1 MDGSW
6 KISNAVSLLR
16 SLRTYLSPTDR
27 ALSDSEVQTGLRNVV
42 RDGMSSQALA
52 SFTGSTF
59 LVAYAL
65 HYGASNT
72 LIGVLA
78 ALPHL
83 TQLAQLPAI
92 LLVRRVGNRRLISV
106 VASSIGRSSW
116 LAIALL
122 PLVLPPTATLAV
134 LTIGL
139 FVASLAIAVSN
150 TGWNSWMHE
159 LVPNNQLGSFF
170 GRRFSMAAATGV
182 VVSLSAAY
190 FIDHLA
196 PDLFGDVRYGYAV
209 TFSAGFIC
217 GILGIF
223 FVARIP
229 EPRMH
234 PSEGSLLELI
244 RSPLRDANFRNLVR
258 FLGAWS
264 FALYLAVPFFSAYM
278 LTQLEMD
285 LSWVIG
291 LVVLGRIVNIIFLRL
306 WGSFSDGLSNK
317 SVLAVAA
324 PLCLFCILGWTFTT
338 LPVRHGLTIPL
349 LILLHV
355 VMGVAMAGI
364 TLATGNISLKLA
376 PKGQGTNYLAVSN
389 FVIAVAA
396 GLAPLVGGSLA
407 DFFVD
412 RELAWAVSWISSG
425 ASVTGDVLSLRQWDF
440 VFLLSF
446 VFGLYSLHRLSLV
459 KEEGTVE
466 ERVVLV
472 ELVSAIGRELREFS
486 TVAAVRN
493 LTPVMRLTVDD
504 EKRESELGISGG
516 AAVD

>member
-1 MDGSW
+1 MPF
-6 KISNAVSLLR
+6 R
-16 SLRTYLSPTDR
+16 SLASRLAPLDRPLTDN
-27 ALSDSEVQTGLRNVV
+27 EVHRGLQNVV

-65 HYGASNT
+65 HFGASNA
-72 LIGVLA
+72 LIGLLA

-106 VASSIGRSSW
+106 VASAIGRSSW

-134 LTIGL
+134 LTVGL
-139 FVASLAIAVSN
+139 LMASLMIAISN

-190 FIDHLA
+190 FIDHVA
-196 PDLFGDVRYGYAV
+196 PDLFGDIRYAYAV
-209 TFSAGFIC
+209 TFSAGFFF

-223 FVARIP
+223 FVAKIP
-229 EPRMH
+229 EPRLQ
-234 PSEGSLLELI
+234 PSEGSLIALI
-244 RSPLRDANFRNLVR
+244 KSPFGDKNFRNLVR

-278 LTQLEMD
+278 LTQLDMD

-291 LVVLGRIVNIIFLRL
+291 LVVLGRIINIIFLRL

-324 PLCLFCILGWTFTT
+324 PLCLLCILGWTFTT
-338 LPVRHGLTIPL
+338 LPAKHAFTFPL

-355 VMGVAMAGI
+355 LMGVAMAGI

-376 PKGQGTNYLAVSN
+376 PKGQATNYLAVSN

-396 GLAPLVGGSLA
+396 GLAPLVGGFLA

-412 RELAWAVSWISSG
+412 QELAWAVTWISGGAEVSG
-425 ASVTGDVLSLRQWDF
+425 EVLSLRQWDF
-440 VFLLSF
+440 VFLISF
-446 VFGLYSLHRLSLV
+446 LFGLYSLHRLSFV
-459 KEEGTVE
+459 REEGTVE
-466 ERVVLV
+466 ESVVLH

-493 LTPVMRLTVDD
+493 LTPIVRLTRDD
-504 EKRESELGISGG
+504 ETRGDNDVGIAGTG
-516 AAVD
+516 IGD